1 MGSDFCR
8 EGLGAARRVKNN
20 KVVAVGAADNEND
33 KDDEDKSEDDDP
45 PPTKLEDL
53 LLIMAGGLAPPEL
66 REAQQG
72 FIQALE
78 SVMMLST
85 AAEIILTHHRGS
97 EVVAHVQPRNSAS

>member
-8 EGLGAARRVKNN
+8 EDLGAARRVKDN
-20 KVVAVGAADNEND
+20 KVVTVVAADN
-33 KDDEDKSEDDDP
+33 DDEDDEDEENDDP

-53 LLIMAGGLAPPEL
+53 VLIMAGGLAPPEL

-78 SVMMLST
+78 SVVVLAT
-85 AAEIILTHHRGS
+85 AAEAILTTQR
-97 EVVAHVQPRNSAS
+97 V